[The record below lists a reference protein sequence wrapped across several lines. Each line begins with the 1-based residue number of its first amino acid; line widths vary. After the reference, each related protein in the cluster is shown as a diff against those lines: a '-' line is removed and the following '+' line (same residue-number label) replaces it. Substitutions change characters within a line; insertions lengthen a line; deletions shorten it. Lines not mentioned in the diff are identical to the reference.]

1 MSGFGCSSIINRK
14 TGAKR
19 TYCYYRCNRAMIDHI
34 CSYRHRLSQNL
45 VENYLLDN
53 LENEYKN
60 YKVKC
65 EKIEKEKEKQKKKQS
80 PEKLRKELNNALHP

>member
-1 MSGFGCSSIINRK
+1 
-14 TGAKR
+14 
-19 TYCYYRCNRAMIDHI
+19 MIDHI

-65 EKIEKEKEKQKKKQS
+65 EKIEKEKEKQKKRLGKK
-80 PEKLRKELNNALHP
+80 PKPNVKAWLGKIDT